1 MKEVLDLIQKRKEEF
16 AKLRLFEYLKD
27 ESIDPLERVAWAPCF
42 APFAMNFKDLN
53 AYALRQEPTTDPIQ
67 EMINTHT
74 YEDGQHW
81 AWYLTDIERLNI
93 DLSMRFTETLR
104 FLWGDETK
112 RTRHLCY
119 DLFALSLSQTD
130 PLLKLAIIES
140 IEVTGTV
147 ALSAL
152 AKLGND
158 LEQLTKKHYRYLSAY
173 HLGVETGHVQGGQS
187 YEDTDNFL
195 KNIQLTEQQTSKALE
210 IVNRVFD
217 SFTDCVKELMD
228 YADNHSFAQPFPKI
242 HKSEALLQ
250 TTI

>member
-1 MKEVLDLIQKRKEEF
+1 MKEVLELIQIRKQEF
-16 AKLRLFEYLKD
+16 AKLRLFQYIKD
-27 ESIDPLERVAWAPCF
+27 ESIDPRERVAWTPCF

-93 DLSMRFTETLR
+93 DPSMRFTETLR

-112 RTRHLCY
+112 RTRQLCY
-119 DLFALSLSQTD
+119 DLFAICLSQTD
-130 PLLKLAIIES
+130 PLLKLAVIES

-152 AKLGND
+152 AKVGKD
-158 LEQLTKKHYRYLSAY
+158 LEAATNKHYRYFSAY
-173 HLGVETGHVQGGQS
+173 HLGVETGHVQGGLS
-187 YEDTDNFL
+187 YDDTDAFL
-195 KNIQLTEQQTSKALE
+195 QNIQLTEQQKSKALE
-210 IVNRVFD
+210 MVNRVFD
-217 SFTDCVKELMD
+217 SFTSCVNELME
-228 YADNHSFAQPFPKI
+228 YGEAHSFAQPFPKI
-242 HKSEALLQ
+242 HKSEMLLE